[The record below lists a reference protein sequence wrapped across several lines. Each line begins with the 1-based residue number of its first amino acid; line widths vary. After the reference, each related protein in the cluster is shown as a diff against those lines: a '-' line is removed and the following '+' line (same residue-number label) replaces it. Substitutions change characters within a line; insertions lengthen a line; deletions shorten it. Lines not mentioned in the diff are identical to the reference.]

1 MTVYVDRLFKRSPKN
16 PRVRRFG
23 YLWCHL
29 LADSVEELH
38 DFAKELGLKKSY
50 YRHKPLGHY
59 DLTPNK
65 QKLALKSG
73 AEKISTREYLVRLR
87 TSRKE
92 WMEERERIAKAYVS
106 LPKPERPKTILRKR
120 GQGGAVILD

>member
-1 MTVYVDRLFKRSPKN
+1 MTVYIDRLFKRSPKN
-16 PRVRRFG
+16 PQARKFG

-29 LADSVEELH
+29 LADSIEELH
-38 DFAKELGLKKSY
+38 DFAKELGLKKIY
-50 YRHKPLGHY
+50 YQHKPLGHY

-65 QKLALKSG
+65 QKLALKLG
-73 AEKISTREYLVRLR
+73 AQKISTREYLVRLR

-92 WMEERERIAKAYVS
+92 WRGERVQISEASAS
-106 LPKPERPKTILRKR
+106 LPKPERPQTKLHKR